1 LWCKFTMKQFFVGI
15 LAVLYLAVSSGVV
28 MEVHYCMGKIAGVE
42 LYGGHDDICGKCGM
56 TEKKGGCCSDELK
69 IYKLEDS
76 HKNVTNAISF
86 NGGETAV
93 LTTYPEYDWLPA
105 ALPAAVPVPVH
116 SPPDTGGP
124 ALNIIHCVF
133 RI

>member
-1 LWCKFTMKQFFVGI
+1 MKKFIIGI

-42 LYGGHDDICGKCGM
+42 WYGGQNDKCGKCGM
-56 TEKKGGCCSDELK
+56 TEKKSGCCHDELK

-86 NGGETAV
+86 VTDAKAI
-93 LTTYPEYDWLPA
+93 L
-105 ALPAAVPVPVH
+105 
-116 SPPDTGGP
+116 S
-124 ALNIIHCVF
+124 
-133 RI
+133 